1 MQKMHKKKKEKK
13 LSFRER
19 FGLLKYF
26 LKTAWQVNKGAVLW
40 LFLGKIPYALLP
52 FVSMI
57 FPKLIIDELTGAR
70 RVSALTALVLIMIT
84 SEVVLRFLNRYVEM
98 RNNMGKE
105 WFDNYMER
113 SLSAKSMKIE
123 FAMTENPKSMDLHQK
138 AVSGRSDSG
147 GINGILQRLA
157 DIWSSLLTMTGVVS
171 IISML
176 SPFLLLASVLV
187 VVLNMFLTSR
197 QMRINLYYFHL
208 WPKLYR
214 VLDYIFDTL
223 SDFSYGKDI
232 RLYDGMEMIQEMGE
246 HTTNEIYSLAA
257 QRSNKSQKYSFLSA
271 LVNAA
276 DNAFIFGYLGILA
289 ILGRIT
295 VGDFTMLMNAAE
307 TFSQDCM
314 SQLIACLQDLGN
326 NLELLESYHRFMQYP
341 EEPQGG
347 EPLPGE
353 TTAAPLFEF
362 RNVSFRYPDTEQ
374 DILKHVNLT
383 VMPGE
388 HICVVGENGAGKST
402 FIKLLCRLYPVTEG
416 DILLN
421 GTSIYRYGMSEYR
434 KILSV
439 VFQDFKLFSFSIRD
453 NLLMATDLDPLTD
466 AELEKICAM
475 AGFGERLAQL
485 PKGLDTGLY
494 KSFYEDGVEPS
505 GGEAQ
510 KLAIAR
516 ALCKSAPV
524 VILDEP
530 TAALDPLAEA
540 EIYEHFQEMSKG
552 RTAIFISH
560 RLSSCQFCDRVIVFA
575 KHGIA
580 ESGPHRELVKRP
592 DGIYA
597 AMFQAQARNYQ

>member
-1 MQKMHKKKKEKK
+1 
-13 LSFRER
+13 
-19 FGLLKYF
+19 
-26 LKTAWQVNKGAVLW
+26 
-40 LFLGKIPYALLP
+40 
-52 FVSMI
+52 
-57 FPKLIIDELTGAR
+57 
-70 RVSALTALVLIMIT
+70 
-84 SEVVLRFLNRYVEM
+84 
-98 RNNMGKE
+98 
-105 WFDNYMER
+105 
-113 SLSAKSMKIE
+113 
-123 FAMTENPKSMDLHQK
+123 
-138 AVSGRSDSG
+138 
-147 GINGILQRLA
+147 
-157 DIWSSLLTMTGVVS
+157 
-171 IISML
+171 ML

-187 VVLNMFLTSR
+187 VVINMFLTSR
-197 QMRINLYYFHL
+197 QMRVNLYYFNL

-214 VLDYIFDTL
+214 ILDYVFDTL

-232 RLYDGMEMIQEMGE
+232 RLYDGMDMVKEMGQD
-246 HTTNEIYSLAA
+246 TSNEIYSLMS
-257 QRSNKSQKYSFLSA
+257 QRSNKVQVYSFLSV
-271 LVNAA
+271 LVNAV
-276 DNAFIFGYLGILA
+276 DNAFIYGYLGILA

-295 VGDFTMLMNAAE
+295 IGDFTMLMNAAE

-326 NLELLESYHRFMQYP
+326 NLELLEGYHSFMGYP
-341 EEPQGG
+341 EETQEG
-347 EPLPGE
+347 EQLPKE
-353 TTAAPLFEF
+353 AMAAPLFEF
-362 RNVSFRYPDTEQ
+362 RDVSFRYPETEQ
-374 DILKHVNLT
+374 DILRHVNLT

-421 GTSIYRYGMSEYR
+421 GKSIYSYGMSEYR

-453 NLLMATDLDPLTD
+453 NLLMVAGAEELSD
-466 AELEKICAM
+466 ARLNEVCTM
-475 AGFGERLAQL
+475 AGFGERLSQL

-494 KSFYEDGVEPS
+494 KNFYEDGVEPS

-560 RLSSCQFCDRVIVFA
+560 RLSSCQFCDRVVVFA

-580 ESGPHRELVKRP
+580 ESGPHKELVKRP

-597 AMFQAQARNYQ
+597 AMFRAQAENYQ

>member
-1 MQKMHKKKKEKK
+1 MSKKKKEKK
-13 LSFRER
+13 LSVREQ

-26 LKTAWQVNKGAVLW
+26 LKTAWQANKGAVLW
-40 LFLGKIPYALLP
+40 LFLGKIPYALIP
-52 FVSMI
+52 FISMI
-57 FPKLIIDELTGAR
+57 FPKLIIDELIGVR
-70 RVSALTALVLIMIT
+70 RVSALAALVLTMIT
-84 SEVVLRFLNRYVEM
+84 VEILLRFVNRYVEM
-98 RNNMGKE
+98 RVNMGKE

-123 FAMTENPKSMDLHQK
+123 FAMTENPKSMDLYQK
-138 AVSGRSDSG
+138 AINGRNDSG

-157 DIWSSLLTMTGVVS
+157 DIWASLLTMTGVVS
-171 IISML
+171 IISVL

-187 VVLNMFLTSR
+187 VVINMFLTSR
-197 QMRINLYYFHL
+197 QMRVNLYYFNL

-214 VLDYIFDTL
+214 ILDYVFDTL

-232 RLYDGMEMIQEMGE
+232 RLYDGMDMVTEMGQD
-246 HTTNEIYSLAA
+246 TSNEIYSLMS
-257 QRSNKSQKYSFLSA
+257 QRSNKVQVYSFLSV
-271 LVNAA
+271 LVNAV
-276 DNAFIFGYLGILA
+276 DNAFIYGYLGILA

-295 VGDFTMLMNAAE
+295 IGDFTMLMNAAE

-326 NLELLESYHRFMQYP
+326 NLELLEGYHSFMGYP
-341 EEPQGG
+341 EETQEG
-347 EPLPGE
+347 EQLPKE
-353 TTAAPLFEF
+353 AMAAPLFEF
-362 RNVSFRYPDTEQ
+362 RDVSFRYPETEQ
-374 DILKHVNLT
+374 DILRHVNLT

-421 GTSIYRYGMSEYR
+421 GKSIYSYGMSEYR

-453 NLLMATDLDPLTD
+453 NLLMAAGAEELAD
-466 AELEKICAM
+466 ARLNEVCTM
-475 AGFGERLAQL
+475 AGFGDRLSQL

-494 KSFYEDGVEPS
+494 KNFYEDGVEPS

-560 RLSSCQFCDRVIVFA
+560 RLSSCQFCDRVVVFA

-580 ESGPHRELVKRP
+580 ESGPHKELVKRP

-597 AMFQAQARNYQ
+597 AMFRAQAENYQ

>member
-1 MQKMHKKKKEKK
+1 MSNNKKEKK
-13 LSFRER
+13 LSIREQ

-26 LKTAWQVNKGAVLW
+26 LKTAWQANKSAVLW
-40 LFLGKIPYALLP
+40 LFLGKIPYALVP

-57 FPKLIIDELTGAR
+57 FPKLIIDELIGAR
-70 RVSALTALVLIMIT
+70 RIYMLAELVLMMIT
-84 SEVVLRFLNRYVEM
+84 SDIILRFISRYVDM
-98 RNNMGKE
+98 RVGMGEE

-113 SLSAKSMKIE
+113 SLSSKSMKIE
-123 FAMTENPKSMDLHQK
+123 FAMTENPKSMDLYQK
-138 AVSGRSDSG
+138 AINGHNDSG

-157 DIWSSLLTMTGVVS
+157 DIWASLLTMTGVVS
-171 IISML
+171 IISMM
-176 SPFLLLASVLV
+176 SPLLLLASVLV
-187 VVLNMFLTSR
+187 VLINMFLTSR
-197 QMRINLYYFHL
+197 QMRINLYYFNM
-208 WPKLYR
+208 WPKLFR
-214 VLDYIFDTL
+214 ILDYVVDTL

-232 RLYDGMEMIQEMGE
+232 RLYDSMGMVNEMGQD
-246 HTTNEIYSLAA
+246 TADEIYSLMS
-257 QRSNKSQKYSFLSA
+257 QRSNKAQAYSFLSV
-271 LVNAA
+271 LVNAI
-276 DNAFIFGYLGILA
+276 DNAFIYGYLGILA

-295 VGDFTMLMNAAE
+295 IGDFTMLMNAAE

-326 NLELLESYHRFMQYP
+326 NLNLLEGYYKFMEYP
-341 EEPQGG
+341 EEPQEG
-347 EPLPGE
+347 EKLPDE
-353 TTAAPLFEF
+353 VVSAPLFEF
-362 RNVSFRYPDTEQ
+362 RNVSFCYPDTKQ
-374 DILKHVNLT
+374 YILRHVNLT

-421 GTSIYRYGMSEYR
+421 GKSIYSYGMSEYR

-453 NLLMATDLDPLTD
+453 NLLMAAGTNELTD
-466 AELEKICAM
+466 AKLKEVCEM
-475 AGFGERLAQL
+475 AGFGERLSQL
-485 PKGLDTGLY
+485 SKGLDTGLY
-494 KSFYEDGVEPS
+494 KNFYEDGVEPS

-552 RTAIFISH
+552 KTAIFISH
-560 RLSSCQFCDRVIVFA
+560 RLSSCQFCDRVVVFA

-580 ESGPHRELVKRP
+580 ESGPHKELVKRP

-597 AMFQAQARNYQ
+597 AMFRAQAENYQ